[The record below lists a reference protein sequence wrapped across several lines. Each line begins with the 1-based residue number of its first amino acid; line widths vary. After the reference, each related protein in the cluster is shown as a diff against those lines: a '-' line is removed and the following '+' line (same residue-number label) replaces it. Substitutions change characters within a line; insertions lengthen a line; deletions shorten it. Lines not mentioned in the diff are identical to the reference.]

1 VCVKE
6 TKISSLSDYKVK
18 SSAHILVDHIN
29 GLINKLDKKGL
40 CVTPLVLNSTI
51 SAQLLDP
58 PDQNRE
64 EMKVNPAVY
73 LRVAIVV
80 SPSGAQLE
88 GIVKIPLLTIEGEV
102 MGEVNRINV
111 YKLQSEC
118 VKDSKLKM
126 YCLCKN
132 YAAKMVKMLIEERI
146 KAATKSTARKP
157 STDERIKTSQ
167 SVTTENIS
175 SFPDFNVSV
184 IDV

>member
-1 VCVKE
+1 
-6 TKISSLSDYKVK
+6 VK
-18 SSAHILVDHIN
+18 SSAHILVNHIN
-29 GLINKLDKKGL
+29 GLINKLDTKGL

-88 GIVKIPLLTIEGEV
+88 GIVKIPLLTIEAEV
-102 MGEVNRINV
+102 LGEVNRINV

-132 YAAKMVKMLIEERI
+132 YAAKMLIEERI

-157 STDERIKTSQ
+157 STHERRKTSQ

-175 SFPDFNVSV
+175 SFPDFNASV
-184 IDV
+184 TDV

>member
-18 SSAHILVDHIN
+18 SSAHILVNHIN
-29 GLINKLDKKGL
+29 RLINKLDKKGL
-40 CVTPLVLNSTI
+40 CVTQLVLNSTI

-102 MGEVNRINV
+102 LGEVNRINV

-118 VKDSKLKM
+118 VTDSKLKM

-132 YAAKMVKMLIEERI
+132 YAAKMLNAERI
-146 KAATKSTARKP
+146 KAATKSTARKR
-157 STDERIKTSQ
+157 STDERRKTSL

-175 SFPDFNVSV
+175 SFPDFNVSAT
-184 IDV
+184 DV